1 MTKKKR
7 VLLCIERSPEK
18 LQHMKETLETL
29 GYSVLTAW
37 SGGQGLD
44 VFLKHAREIEA
55 VLVARELPDAGGDEI
70 AEEIRRLQPHVPVVL
85 AGNGLG
91 D

>member
-7 VLLCIERSPEK
+7 VLLCIERVPEK
-18 LQHMKETLETL
+18 LQHMKGTLETL

-37 SGGQGLD
+37 SGRQGRD
-44 VFLKHAREIEA
+44 VFLKHAGEIDA

-70 AEEIRRLQPHVPVVL
+70 AEEIRRLKPHIPVVL
-85 AGNGLG
+85 ACNDLG
-91 D
+91 K